1 MISFE
6 SLNPMQK
13 KAVLKTEGPVLVLAG
28 AGSGKTGALTIRIAN
43 LIEQGV
49 KPWNILAITFTNK
62 AAREMRERVTAVV
75 GDTARDIW
83 VSTFHASCVRIL
95 RRDIDKLGYDRN
107 FSIYD
112 TDDTKKVMKD
122 IFNRMGLSL
131 TDKSFSIM
139 SALSAISSA
148 KEEML
153 SPADYMAQNSGDIRL
168 GRIAEVYREYQKKL
182 KESCALDFDDL
193 IYNTVRLFREFP
205 DVLDY
210 YQEKFK
216 YIMVDEYQDTNTSQ
230 YELVRL
236 LASKYKNL
244 CVVGDDDQ
252 SIYGWRGANIRNI
265 LDFEKDFPDTE
276 VIKLEQNYRS
286 TKTILKAA
294 NTVIENNEERKEK
307 SLWTENE
314 QGSIIKGYC
323 ADNEYDEG
331 RFIAN
336 KIDELIM
343 DGREYRDFAVLYR
356 TNAQSRALEEQFIRK
371 SIPYRLCGGTRF
383 YDRKEIRD
391 IHAYLKIVANPF
403 DDVAVK
409 RVINVP
415 KRGIGTTSIDKA
427 SDFAADNGLSFYE
440 SLPAFAISQ
449 NAGRSGKSFALF
461 YDMVEKLKQDKA
473 EMTSAEFIESV
484 VKRTGYKDMLE
495 LEGTDE
501 AKMRLENIEELVSKA
516 AEYIESSGDTS
527 LEGFL
532 EEVAL
537 VADVDSYAEDENSV
551 VLMTLH
557 SAKGL
562 EFPVVFIAGMEDGL
576 FPGYRSITSGD
587 NSEVEEER
595 RLCYVGITRA
605 KEELFLTYAR
615 MRMQNGK
622 TQYNQPSRFLDELPA
637 HYIKW
642 ISNKRNSDKF
652 GIGGNFSSLNSD
664 TPVAKKPI
672 FSPISAGNTY
682 GIKSASSAIPAP
694 KNVVLTFKEG
704 DKVRAPKYGIGTV
717 KSIKPAGADYEV
729 EVSFPSKGTKKF
741 MAGLSKLIKTE

>member
-139 SALSAISSA
+139 SVLSAISSA

-495 LEGTDE
+495 LEGTEE

-682 GIKSASSAIPAP
+682 GIKSASSSIPAP

>member
-1 MISFE
+1 
-6 SLNPMQK
+6 
-13 KAVLKTEGPVLVLAG
+13 
-28 AGSGKTGALTIRIAN
+28 
-43 LIEQGV
+43 
-49 KPWNILAITFTNK
+49 
-62 AAREMRERVTAVV
+62 
-75 GDTARDIW
+75 
-83 VSTFHASCVRIL
+83 
-95 RRDIDKLGYDRN
+95 
-107 FSIYD
+107 
-112 TDDTKKVMKD
+112 
-122 IFNRMGLSL
+122 
-131 TDKSFSIM
+131 
-139 SALSAISSA
+139 
-148 KEEML
+148 
-153 SPADYMAQNSGDIRL
+153 
-168 GRIAEVYREYQKKL
+168 
-182 KESCALDFDDL
+182 
-193 IYNTVRLFREFP
+193 
-205 DVLDY
+205 
-210 YQEKFK
+210 
-216 YIMVDEYQDTNTSQ
+216 MVDEYQDTNTSQ

-440 SLPAFAISQ
+440 SLPAFAISP
-449 NAGRSGKSFALF
+449 NAGRSGKNFALF

-587 NSEVEEER
+587 NSDVEEER

-664 TPVAKKPI
+664 TLVAKKPI

-682 GIKSASSAIPAP
+682 GIKSASSSIPAP

>member
-43 LIEQGV
+43 LIEKGV
-49 KPWNILAITFTNK
+49 RPWNILAITFTNK

-75 GDTARDIW
+75 GDVARDIW

-230 YELVRL
+230 YEFVRL

-294 NTVIENNEERKEK
+294 NTVIENNDERKEK

-323 ADNEYDEG
+323 AENEYDEG

-356 TNAQSRALEEQFIRK
+356 TNAQSRALEEQFMRK

-427 SDFAADNGLSFYE
+427 SDFAAENGLSFYE
-440 SLPAFAISQ
+440 ALPAFAISP
-449 NAGRSGKSFALF
+449 NAGRSGKNFALF
-461 YDMVEKLKQDKA
+461 YDMVEKLKRDKA
-473 EMTSAEFIESV
+473 EMTSAEFIEAV
-484 VKRTGYKDMLE
+484 AKKTGYKDMLE

-537 VADVDSYAEDENSV
+537 VADVDLYAEDENSV

-562 EFPVVFIAGMEDGL
+562 EFPVVFIVGMEEGL

-682 GIKSASSAIPAP
+682 GIRSASSAIPAP
-694 KNVVLTFKEG
+694 KNVTLSFKEG

>member
-43 LIEQGV
+43 LIEKGV
-49 KPWNILAITFTNK
+49 RPWNILAITFTNK

-75 GDTARDIW
+75 GDAARDIW

-131 TDKSFSIM
+131 TDKSFTVM

-294 NTVIENNEERKEK
+294 NTVIKNNDERKDK
-307 SLWTENE
+307 SLWTENTE
-314 QGSIIKGYC
+314 GSIIKGYC

-356 TNAQSRALEEQFIRK
+356 TNAQSRALEEQFMRK

-391 IHAYLKIVANPF
+391 IHAYLKIVANPY

-409 RVINVP
+409 RVVNVP

-427 SDFAADNGLSFYE
+427 SDFAAENGLSFYE
-440 SLPAFAISQ
+440 ALPAFAISP
-449 NAGRSGKSFALF
+449 NAGRSGKNFALF
-461 YDMVEKLKQDKA
+461 YDMVEKLKRDKA
-473 EMTSAEFIESV
+473 EMTSAEFIETV
-484 VKRTGYKDMLE
+484 AKKTGYKDMLE

-562 EFPVVFIAGMEDGL
+562 EFPVVFIAGMEEGL

-652 GIGGNFSSLNSD
+652 GIGGSFSSLNSD
-664 TPVAKKPI
+664 MPIAKKPI

-682 GIKSASSAIPAP
+682 GIRSASSAIPAP
-694 KNVVLTFKEG
+694 KNVTLSFKEG

>member
-139 SALSAISSA
+139 SVLSAISSA

-495 LEGTDE
+495 LEGTEE